1 MTFQTVAETTLHVSA
16 AAPATYDA
24 AGFAALTWTA
34 VGELTDI
41 GSVKGR
47 SYNVSTHAPVGSAQ
61 QTQKKGS
68 YTLPNADF
76 SCAWDEDDA
85 GQIIIDTGSKTNDTY
100 SFKLT
105 KQDGSIRYFT
115 APIMSFVEN
124 NGTVDDVVN
133 GAFTLLRQTDS
144 VSVAAP

>member
-1 MTFQTVAETTLHVSA
+1 MAFKTVAQTTLHVSA
-16 AAPATYDA
+16 AEPATNDA
-24 AGFAALTWTA
+24 TGFAALTWTA

-47 SYNVSTHAPVGSAQ
+47 TYNVSTHAPVGSAQ

-76 SCAWDEDDA
+76 TCAWDEDDA
-85 GQIIIDTGSKTNDTY
+85 GQIIIEAGSKTNDIY

-115 APIMSFVEN
+115 AQIMSFVEN
-124 NGTVDDVVN
+124 SGTVDDVVN
-133 GAFTLLRQTDS
+133 GAFTLLRQTDTIT
-144 VSVAAP
+144 A